1 MAIKIRRKESKKA
14 GFGFKPPTRP
24 QTQADIDAG
33 LKKAFSG
40 AKQQR
45 QENVSFGQSFDK
57 KPFGQNPFSSKPFAP
72 PQQQQ
77 RQRQQQPKLSFDVP
91 QPEPEPEED
100 EPYWS
105 GEYWEKWAYDMYT
118 KYPDTKQF
126 LPQWFVEAVESDGTE

>member
-1 MAIKIRRKESKKA
+1 MAIKIKRKESKKA

-33 LKKAFSG
+33 LKRAFSG
-40 AKQQR
+40 ARRQR

-57 KPFGQNPFSSKPFAP
+57 KPFGQNPFGS
-72 PQQQQ
+72 QQ
-77 RQRQQQPKLSFDVP
+77 QRQQQPKLSFEVP

-105 GEYWEKWAYDMYT
+105 GEDWEKWAYDMYT